1 MNLVEYIKCNVVEE
15 GEECVLLPQES
26 EKEGKLHEK
35 DVYYFQSNKRSVIS
49 ENEQVMKTKLGK
61 KKTYSTVDF
70 LCLML
75 FLSLLFQYLQLKSG
89 REEKRRDVLKGT
101 MPVSCA
107 EQGLCPG
114 RI

>member
-61 KKTYSTVDF
+61 KKHTR
-70 LCLML
+70 
-75 FLSLLFQYLQLKSG
+75 QLIFY
-89 REEKRRDVLKGT
+89 V
-101 MPVSCA
+101 
-107 EQGLCPG
+107 
-114 RI
+114 